1 MMSEKHGIA
10 SMSKLSLRDPAESDD
25 PPTGGLDLYGPDET
39 EPLAYERYFDR
50 IRFLRLGGYPLGAA
64 IIGAWRMG
72 RGKPVHLNYTRRRSA
87 WPSDFDPPTPTQMF
101 ARLGL
106 LFVIALCFALVAE
119 ILVWFPAH

>member
-1 MMSEKHGIA
+1 
-10 SMSKLSLRDPAESDD
+10 MSKLSSRGPAKSDD
-25 PPTGGLDLYGPDET
+25 LPTGGLDLYGPNET

-72 RGKPVHLNYTRRRSA
+72 RGKPVHLNYMRRHPVLRH
-87 WPSDFDPPTPTQMF
+87 DFDPPTPMQMF

-106 LFVIALCFALVAE
+106 LLLIALGFALVAKL
-119 ILVWFPAH
+119 IVWFPAH

>member
-1 MMSEKHGIA
+1 
-10 SMSKLSLRDPAESDD
+10 MSKLSSRDPAKSDY

-72 RGKPVHLNYTRRRSA
+72 RGKPVHLNYMRRHPVSR
-87 WPSDFDPPTPTQMF
+87 PGFDPPTPTQMF

-106 LFVIALCFALVAE
+106 LLMIALGFALVAQV
-119 ILVWFPAH
+119 IVWFPAH

>member
-1 MMSEKHGIA
+1 MSERNGIA
-10 SMSKLSLRDPAESDD
+10 SMSKLSSRDPAKSDD

-50 IRFLRLGGYPLGAA
+50 FRFLRLGGYPLGAA

-72 RGKPVHLNYTRRRSA
+72 RGKPVHLNYMRQHPVLR
-87 WPSDFDPPTPTQMF
+87 PDFDPPTPTQMF

-106 LFVIALCFALVAE
+106 LLVIALGFALVAE
-119 ILVWFPAH
+119 LIVWFPAH